1 MIRILFA
8 AALVATPVA
17 AAAQTAPAAAPAPMP
32 KFTRVAGV
40 VSAMTADK
48 ITVTDK
54 DGKAATY
61 ALSPQWYVV
70 TTQTVDIDAIKPGS
84 FIASANMD
92 QPSGE
97 GEALEMRMFE
107 PGSTLGAGNYPMDA
121 PKKMMTNATVS
132 SVSKGANGRELTV
145 TYPARG
151 EYPAGTK
158 KIVVPPGIPVI
169 ASIPADKAVV
179 KPGVT
184 IMALAV
190 PGDDGAPEVTRISIP
205 AAKP

>member
-1 MIRILFA
+1 
-8 AALVATPVA
+8 
-17 AAAQTAPAAAPAPMP
+17 MP

-40 VSAMTADK
+40 VSAITADK

-54 DGKAATY
+54 EGKSMTV

-92 QPSGE
+92 QPNGE

-107 PGSTLGAGNYPMDA
+107 PGQKLGEGNYPMDA

-151 EYPAGTK
+151 EYPGGTK
-158 KIVVPPGIPVI
+158 KIIVPPSG
-169 ASIPADKAVV
+169 
-179 KPGVT
+179 PGHRLDPGRQVDRQAGGDGDGACRPGRRRRARRDPDFGAGRQ
-184 IMALAV
+184 ALA
-190 PGDDGAPEVTRISIP
+190 
-205 AAKP
+205 AAT